1 MGNFTP
7 SHTGRREERHSS
19 IFLGICCYSGS
30 ADSFDCPKPIA
41 WRHIDSKSA
50 LGSIATP
57 NAEHAY
63 ECGTQENVL
72 PSRISSSPLLID
84 PFGNLSD
91 SGFAARDSEFSSE
104 FEFACSANPSLVS
117 VSIEYVAKLRG
128 QSGSR
133 EWLLNEMCFA
143 RFNTPAQH
151 SIGCI
156 PTHENHGDG
165 GVIPTHTIS

>member
-7 SHTGRREERHSS
+7 SHTGRREGRHSS
-19 IFLGICCYSGS
+19 IFLWHLLLFGVCGLVRLPQTDRVETHRFVMS
-30 ADSFDCPKPIA
+30 AEHKRMFCRVAYLPRPFLSTLA
-41 WRHIDSKSA
+41 RSNLIDS
-50 LGSIATP
+50 
-57 NAEHAY
+57 E
-63 ECGTQENVL
+63 
-72 PSRISSSPLLID
+72 
-84 PFGNLSD
+84 
-91 SGFAARDSEFSSE
+91 FAARDSEFRSE

-117 VSIEYVAKLRG
+117 VPIEYLAKLRG